1 MAVNPMLG
9 TGVIGMS
16 RGLQGVSQ
24 SAEDIAHL
32 SGRRHVDQPESRPA
46 PADEITDTAEAL
58 VSMRVYERQ
67 VQASAKV
74 VQTADAVIGML
85 LDTRI

>member
-1 MAVNPMLG
+1 MAVNPMMG
-9 TGVIGMS
+9 SGAIGIH

-24 SAEDIAHL
+24 SVEDIAHL
-32 SGRRHVDQPESRPA
+32 SGRNHTDQPRNQPA
-46 PADEITDTAEAL
+46 PADEVRDTAEAL

-74 VQTADAVIGML
+74 VQTAEAVVGML
-85 LDTRI
+85 LDTQG

>member
-1 MAVNPMLG
+1 MAVNPMMSN
-9 TGVIGMS
+9 GVVGIQ

-24 SAEDIAHL
+24 SAEDIGQM
-32 SGRRHVDQPESRPA
+32 SGRNHTDQPKSKPA
-46 PADEITDTAEAL
+46 PADEVKDTAEAL

-74 VQTADAVIGML
+74 VQTAEAVIGML
-85 LDTRI
+85 IDTTG

>member
-1 MAVNPMLG
+1 MAVNPMMSS
-9 TGVIGMS
+9 GVIGIQ

-24 SAEDIAHL
+24 SAEDIAQMG
-32 SGRRHVDQPESRPA
+32 GRNHADQPKSQPA
-46 PADEITDTAEAL
+46 PAYEIKDTAEAL

-74 VQTADAVIGML
+74 VQTADAVLGML
-85 LDTRI
+85 LDTRG